1 MRLAVRGWLERL
13 TPLHQRASRHC
24 FQDQWIMNTFWLANT
39 LLKTGKKS
47 EARATLKRAVALP
60 VVTQE
65 DRANHA
71 KAEAALAKL

>member
-1 MRLAVRGWLERL
+1 
-13 TPLHQRASRHC
+13 
-24 FQDQWIMNTFWLANT
+24 MNTFWLANT